1 MFTIDII
8 LGTLK
13 KLVSFLWEYK
23 FIILTAVIITVLYLR
38 GNNYKQD
45 YETEAVAHVKTV
57 LEYNQQINDIRIA
70 NEQALRIAQE
80 ESAANYKE
88 LVEKTQGIQEKYN
101 ERNKDIDA
109 TIAKLNSSNNSLL
122 EQIRT
127 YSSDS
132 YSDSSESVRNTPY
145 AERIQKLSESLESC
159 IGRKQFYAEDAAR
172 LNNSVLTLQEWGNM
186 VIENSRTLTE
196 SSNQENLNVPV
207 H

>member
-45 YETEAVAHVKTV
+45 YEAEAVAHVKTV
-57 LEYNQQINDIRIA
+57 LEYNQQINDIRLA
-70 NEQALRIAQE
+70 QEQALRIAQE

-101 ERNKDIDA
+101 ERNKDINA
-109 TIAKLNSSNNSLL
+109 TITKLNSSNNSLQQTIS
-122 EQIRT
+122 EYTKRN
-127 YSSDS
+127 SN
-132 YSDSSESVRNTPY
+132 SSEGSVRDTSDASSLQLTGELL
-145 AERIQKLSESLESC
+145 AECVE
-159 IGRKQFYAEDAAR
+159 RKQYYAYEADK
-172 LNNSVLTLQEWGNM
+172 LNNSVLTLQEWGEA
-186 VIENSRTLTE
+186 VIEQNKGIKE
-196 SSNQENLNVPV
+196 K
-207 H
+207 

>member
-23 FIILTAVIITVLYLR
+23 FIILTAVIITVLYIR

-45 YETEAVAHVKTV
+45 YEAEAVAHVKTV

-101 ERNKDIDA
+101 ERNKDINA
-109 TIAKLNSSNNSLL
+109 TITKLNSSNNSLL
-122 EQIRT
+122 EQIRA

-132 YSDSSESVRNTPY
+132 DSSSSESVRDTSD
-145 AERIQKLSESLESC
+145 AERLSTLGELLQSCVTEQDYLAIEADKL
-159 IGRKQFYAEDAAR
+159 G
-172 LNNSVLTLQEWGNM
+172 NSVTTLREWGNM
-186 VIENSRTLTE
+186 VIDNSKQVTSKGVKDE
-196 SSNQENLNVPV
+196 
-207 H
+207 

>member
-8 LGTLK
+8 LGMLK
-13 KLVSFLWEYK
+13 KLISFLWGYK
-23 FIILTAVIITVLYLR
+23 FIILTATIITVLYLR

-45 YETEAVAHVKTV
+45 YEAEATAHVKTV
-57 LEYNQQINDIRIA
+57 LEYNQQINNIRIA

-88 LVEKTQGIQEKYN
+88 LVEKTQSIQEKHN
-101 ERNKDIDA
+101 ERNKDINA
-109 TIAKLNSSNNSLL
+109 TITKLNSSNNSLL

-132 YSDSSESVRNTPY
+132 NSSGSQSVRSTSD

-159 IGRKQFYAEDAAR
+159 VGRKQFYAEDAAR
-172 LNNSVLTLQEWGNM
+172 LNNSVTTLQEWGNM
-186 VIENSRTLTE
+186 IIEANKGDKD
-196 SSNQENLNVPV
+196 VK
-207 H
+207 

>member
-45 YETEAVAHVKTV
+45 YESEAVAHVKTV

-101 ERNKDIDA
+101 ERNKDINA
-109 TIAKLNSSNNSLL
+109 TITKLNSSNNSLQQTIS
-122 EQIRT
+122 EYTKRN
-127 YSSDS
+127 SN
-132 YSDSSESVRNTPY
+132 SSEGSVRSTSD
-145 AERIQKLSESLESC
+145 AERISTLGELLQSC
-159 IGRKQFYAEDAAR
+159 VTEQDYLAIEADKIG
-172 LNNSVLTLQEWGNM
+172 NSVTTLQEWGNI
-186 VIENSRTLTE
+186 VIENSRTITE
-196 SSNQENLNVPV
+196 SGKKEGDKGE
-207 H
+207 

>member
-23 FIILTAVIITVLYLR
+23 FIILTSVIITVLYLR

-57 LEYNQQINDIRIA
+57 LEYNQQINDIRVA

-101 ERNKDIDA
+101 EQNE
-109 TIAKLNSSNNSLL
+109 TINTTINRINNSSIGLHKAISNF
-122 EQIRT
+122 T
-127 YSSDS
+127 TSDS
-132 YSDSSESVRNTPY
+132 NTGTVSNKSD
-145 AERIQKLSESLESC
+145 AERLQLTGELLSEC
-159 IGRKQFYAEDAAR
+159 VGRKQYFAIEAEK
-172 LNNSVLTLQEWGNM
+172 LNNSVKTLQNWGMM
-186 VIENSRTLTE
+186 VIENNAT
-196 SSNQENLNVPV
+196 SNKDEEVLEVEKD
-207 H
+207 

>member
-45 YETEAVAHVKTV
+45 YEAEAVAHVKTV
-57 LEYNQQINDIRIA
+57 LEYNQQINDIRLA
-70 NEQALRIAQE
+70 NEQALRVAQE

-101 ERNKDIDA
+101 ERNKDINA
-109 TIAKLNSSNNSLL
+109 TITKLNSSNNSLHQAIKTYTSNSSTSGSGEGDSTDADSLFVISGLL
-122 EQIRT
+122 ET
-127 YSSDS
+127 CST
-132 YSDSSESVRNTPY
+132 ESIYY
-145 AERIQKLSESLESC
+145 ANEAAKLS
-159 IGRKQFYAEDAAR
+159 
-172 LNNSVLTLQEWGNM
+172 NSVKALQEWGSL
-186 VIENSRTLTE
+186 VVGGDKE
-196 SSNQENLNVPV
+196 LN
-207 H
+207 